1 MDKMIEMYETNRIFV
16 IDMFLD
22 TIKENINDINKN
34 YRKLIRED
42 VTFY

>member
-34 YRKLIRED
+34 YRKLIKED